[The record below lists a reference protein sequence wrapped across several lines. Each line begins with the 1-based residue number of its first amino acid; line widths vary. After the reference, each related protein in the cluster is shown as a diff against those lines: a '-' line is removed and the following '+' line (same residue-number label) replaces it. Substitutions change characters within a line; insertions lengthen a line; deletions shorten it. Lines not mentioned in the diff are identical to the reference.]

1 MWVCG
6 AEGGWSLCVSVQVLE
21 YKLQQEKVI
30 EEDLRKGLEAERR
43 RVAEL
48 SSELSRDK
56 GTLISVQSELQ
67 STQLHLART
76 KDALER
82 EQNRF
87 TSVT

>member
-1 MWVCG
+1 M
-6 AEGGWSLCVSVQVLE
+6 QVLE
-21 YKLQQEKVI
+21 YKLQQEKLI
-30 EEDLRKGLEAERR
+30 EEDLRKGQEAERR

-48 SSELSRDK
+48 SAELSRDK
-56 GTLISVQSELQ
+56 GMLISVQSELQ

-87 TSVT
+87 TSVTLVSFCHGPFCFLAV